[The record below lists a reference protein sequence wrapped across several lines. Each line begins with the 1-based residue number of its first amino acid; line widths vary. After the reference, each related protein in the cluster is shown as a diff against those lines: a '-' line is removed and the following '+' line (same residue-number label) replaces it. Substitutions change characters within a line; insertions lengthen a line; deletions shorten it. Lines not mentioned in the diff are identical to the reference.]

1 VDVDTL
7 SSLTV
12 QSGPPWAT
20 EVTWSPDGTRLAF
33 SAEDND
39 SSNRRAMDIHVYVA
53 ASDGTA
59 VRRVS
64 HPRWRLGWHFGAQW
78 HPNGSLLMF
87 TGQYPRWDMDFTP
100 FKEYEHPNVFVAE
113 LPGLKVRKVSR
124 STRVSDDFANWCS
137 RPRSTP

>member
-1 VDVDTL
+1 
-7 SSLTV
+7 
-12 QSGPPWAT
+12 
-20 EVTWSPDGTRLAF
+20 
-33 SAEDND
+33 
-39 SSNRRAMDIHVYVA
+39 MDIHVYVA